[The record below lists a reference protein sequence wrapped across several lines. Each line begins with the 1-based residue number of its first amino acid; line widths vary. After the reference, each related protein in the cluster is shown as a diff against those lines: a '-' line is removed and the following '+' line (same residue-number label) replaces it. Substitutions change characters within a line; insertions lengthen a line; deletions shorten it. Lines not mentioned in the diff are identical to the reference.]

1 MHGFDT
7 YKMYIA
13 LKTHF
18 SSDSYDYIKYNRKT
32 NAKLESFLKR
42 KDRFYFGRLEN
53 KYKDEV
59 ENYLISNFICDP
71 KGWVGNFNEDNYKEW
86 QRRKESLHYSFQ
98 EDITRIVDSSDGGT
112 ILDAFTCKGGKHPI
126 ALKNYLGMLVSIDT
140 MCIMNKLINYVS
152 DWDRKMTEQVV
163 WPKVSKLFRK
173 YEVFLNIDNNKYKKT
188 ILKNLDNE

>member
-98 EDITRIVDSSDGGT
+98 EDITRIVDSSNGGT
-112 ILDAFTCKGGKHPI
+112 ILDAFTCKGGKHPV
-126 ALKNYLGMLVSIDT
+126 ALKNYLGKLVSIDT

-152 DWDRKMTEQVV
+152 DWDRKMTEKIV

-173 YEVFLNIDNNKYKKT
+173 YEVFLNIDNKKYKKT

>member
-71 KGWVGNFNEDNYKEW
+71 KGWVGNFNEDNYKNW
-86 QRRKESLHYSFQ
+86 RKRQDSLHYTFQ
-98 EDITRIVDSSDGGT
+98 QDIDRIVDSSNGET
-112 ILDAFTCKGGKHPI
+112 ILDAFTCKGGKHPV
-126 ALKNYLGMLVSIDT
+126 ALKHYLGNIVSIDT
-140 MCIMNKLINYVS
+140 MCIINKLIDYVS
-152 DWDRKMTEQVV
+152 DWDRKISEQVV
-163 WPKVSKLFRK
+163 WTKVSKLFRN
-173 YEVFLNIDNNKYKKT
+173 YDVFLNIDNKKYKKT
-188 ILKNLDNE
+188 ILEKLDNE